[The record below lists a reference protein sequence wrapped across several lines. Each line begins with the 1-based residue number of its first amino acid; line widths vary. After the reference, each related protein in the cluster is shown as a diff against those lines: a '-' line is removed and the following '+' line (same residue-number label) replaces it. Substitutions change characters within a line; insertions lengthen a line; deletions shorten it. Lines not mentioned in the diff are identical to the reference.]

1 MLITER
7 IAKMATK
14 TILKNA
20 KADLEATQGKMKN
33 GFTSVESA
41 LEQILTAYDRAFDKG
56 YVVKKYSYKVTA
68 FSEERGYFRSV
79 KYKKPTVKCTVS
91 IVGGKIKDIA
101 FERGEL
107 YPEQLV
113 WSKVVTDG
121 YETRKDALTR
131 FLHTDHPFRTGDE
144 NATWDSMLHNMRD
157 FVVFG

>member
-20 KADLEATQGKMKN
+20 KADLEATQGKMTN
-33 GFTSVESA
+33 GFASVESA
-41 LEQILTAYDRAFDKG
+41 LEKVLNAYDTAFERG

-68 FSEERGYFRSV
+68 YSYTQGYNRSMR
-79 KYKKPTVKCTVS
+79 YNKPTVKCTVR
-91 IVGGKIKDIA
+91 IEGGKIKDIE
-101 FERGEL
+101 FQRDEL
-107 YPEQLV
+107 YPEQKV

-131 FLHTDHPFRTGDE
+131 FIGTDHPFSTGNE
-144 NATWDSMLHNMRD
+144 NATWDAMLHNMRD
-157 FVVFG
+157 FAVFG

>member
-7 IAKMATK
+7 IAKVATK

-33 GFTSVESA
+33 GFASGESA

-68 FSEERGYFRSV
+68 YSEESGYKRSV

-101 FERGEL
+101 FERDEL
-107 YPEQLV
+107 CPDQLV

-131 FLHTDHPFRTGDE
+131 FLRTDHPFRTGDE

-157 FVVFG
+157 FAVYG

>member
-7 IAKMATK
+7 ITKIATK
-14 TILKNA
+14 ATLKNA

-33 GFTSVESA
+33 GFASVESA

-68 FSEERGYFRSV
+68 YSEERGYKRSV
-79 KYKKPTVKCTVS
+79 KYKKPTAKCTVS

-101 FERGEL
+101 FERDEL
-107 YPEQLV
+107 YPEQNV
-113 WSKVVTDG
+113 GSKVVTDG

-131 FLHTDHPFRTGDE
+131 FLRTDHPFRTGDE

>member
-14 TILKNA
+14 ATLKNA

-41 LEQILTAYDRAFDKG
+41 LEKVLTAYDRAFDKG

-68 FSEERGYFRSV
+68 FSEECGYKRSV

-101 FERGEL
+101 FERDEL
-107 YPEQLV
+107 YPDQLV

-131 FLHTDHPFRTGDE
+131 FLRTDHPFRTGDE

-157 FVVFG
+157 FAVYG

>member
-7 IAKMATK
+7 IAKVATK

-20 KADLEATQGKMKN
+20 KADLEATQGKMTN

-41 LEQILTAYDRAFDKG
+41 LEKVLNAYDTAFERG

-68 FSEERGYFRSV
+68 YSEVEGYSRSM

-91 IVGGKIKDIA
+91 IVGGKIRDIA
-101 FERGEL
+101 FDRDEL
-107 YPEQLV
+107 YPEQTV
-113 WSKVVTDG
+113 VSKVVTDG

-131 FLHTDHPFRTGDE
+131 FLRTDHPFRTGDE

-157 FVVFG
+157 FAVFG

>member
-7 IAKMATK
+7 IAKVATK

-41 LEQILTAYDRAFDKG
+41 LEKVLDAYDTAFERG

-68 FSEERGYFRSV
+68 YSEVQGYSRSM

-91 IVGGKIKDIA
+91 IVGGKIRDIA
-101 FERGEL
+101 FERDEL
-107 YPEQLV
+107 YPEQTV
-113 WSKVVTDG
+113 VSKVVTDG
-121 YETRKDALTR
+121 YETRKYALTR
-131 FLHTDHPFRTGDE
+131 FLRTDHPFRTGDE
-144 NATWDSMLHNMRD
+144 NATWDTMLHNMRD
-157 FVVFG
+157 FAVYG

>member
-1 MLITER
+1 MLITEK

-14 TILKNA
+14 AIIKNA

-33 GFTSVESA
+33 GFASVEDA
-41 LEQILTAYDRAFDKG
+41 LGKILTAYDRAFDKG
-56 YVVKKYSYKVTA
+56 YVVKKYSYTVTA
-68 FSEERGYFRSV
+68 YSEDEGYSRSMQ
-79 KYKKPTVKCTVS
+79 YKKPTVKCTVR

-101 FERGEL
+101 FDRDEL
-107 YPEQLV
+107 YPDQLV

-131 FLHTDHPFRTGDE
+131 FLRTDHPFRTGDE

-157 FVVFG
+157 FAVFG

>member
-14 TILKNA
+14 TIIKNA

-41 LEQILTAYDRAFDKG
+41 LEKVLTAYDRAFDKG
-56 YVVKKYSYKVTA
+56 YVVKKYSYKLTA
-68 FSEERGYFRSV
+68 FSEEIGYKRSV

-91 IVGGKIKDIA
+91 IVGGKIRDIA
-101 FERGEL
+101 FERDEL
-107 YPEQLV
+107 YPEQTV
-113 WSKVVTDG
+113 GSKVVTDG

-131 FLHTDHPFRTGDE
+131 FLRTDHPFRTGDE